1 MWGLR
6 MLDVL
11 LDALFDSLKVLA
23 IAFILYVLLSF
34 FENKLVSLLEKH
46 KKLSPLFGSTVG
58 LIPQCGLSVVASDLY
73 IKEKISLGT
82 IFAVFFACS
91 DEALPILFSSKEG
104 LIYAL
109 PLLGIKFIGGFLIG
123 FLIDTIYRKTL
134 NNEEGEHSHLK
145 GCCGHELHEEENES
159 KLHEHLLHPLIHSL
173 KIFLYVLIV
182 NVIFGIIVYYIGE
195 ENIINFLSKSK
206 YLTPLF
212 CAIIGLIPNC
222 ASSVLIT
229 ELFILGGIPFGALFS
244 GLAVNAGL
252 GLVYLL
258 KNKKTLKSVLI
269 LESIL
274 IVSSIIFGYLI
285 MLAMNL
291 MGL

>member
-11 LDALFDSLKVLA
+11 LDALIDSLKVLA

-91 DEALPILFSSKEG
+91 DEALPILFSSKDG
-104 LIYAL
+104 LIYAR

-134 NNEEGEHSHLK
+134 NNEEGD
-145 GCCGHELHEEENES
+145 
-159 KLHEHLLHPLIHSL
+159 
-173 KIFLYVLIV
+173 
-182 NVIFGIIVYYIGE
+182 
-195 ENIINFLSKSK
+195 
-206 YLTPLF
+206 T
-212 CAIIGLIPNC
+212 
-222 ASSVLIT
+222 
-229 ELFILGGIPFGALFS
+229 
-244 GLAVNAGL
+244 
-252 GLVYLL
+252 
-258 KNKKTLKSVLI
+258 
-269 LESIL
+269 SIL
-274 IVSSIIFGYLI
+274 
-285 MLAMNL
+285 
-291 MGL
+291 